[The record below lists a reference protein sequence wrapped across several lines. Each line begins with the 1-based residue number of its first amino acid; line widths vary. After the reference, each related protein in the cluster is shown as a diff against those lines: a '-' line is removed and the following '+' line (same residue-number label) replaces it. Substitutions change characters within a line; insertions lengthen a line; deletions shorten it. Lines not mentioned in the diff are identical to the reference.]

1 MKIGILVP
9 TIRPNAGGSY
19 TFVNSIVEAT
29 EKGKFK
35 DIVFVTSQ
43 PEELGMIVR
52 TTPVLKIPPVIMG
65 RLSRFVAA
73 LFRVLKFVFLREP
86 FDPSQ
91 IPGFFLSR
99 FLRKNEID
107 ILWSLEPLAFPLD
120 LPYVTI
126 HWDLGHRTLPIFP
139 EFSVKNS
146 EWKRRDRRESRVLQQ
161 ATLVCVGT
169 KQGFTEI
176 NDSYG
181 VHQSNCLIIPLPV
194 THTVVYKLEP
204 RDPKLFIYPAQFW
217 PHKNHV
223 TLLRGFAKAQSE
235 LQEEIRLVLPGVD
248 KGNRELV
255 MQQARALNIQD
266 FVEFPGFISR
276 EELTDLYIRARLLLF
291 PSHLGPDNLPPLE
304 AMNYSCPVAVADIP
318 GAREQYGA
326 AAIYFSPHSIEEI
339 CEVIVREARNSNTN
353 SIEVHNGLEL
363 VTRRTPEIYVNKVIQ
378 AILGLESSL
387 CNFST
392 RC

>member
-19 TFVNSIVEAT
+19 TFVNSLVLAI

-43 PEELGMIVR
+43 PEELGMIVE
-52 TTPVLKIPPVIMG
+52 TTPILNIPGVVMG
-65 RLSRFVAA
+65 RLSRLIAA
-73 LFRVLKFVFLREP
+73 MFRVFKFVFLREP
-86 FDPSQ
+86 FDASQ

-99 FLRKNEID
+99 FLRKNNID

-169 KQGFTEI
+169 NQGFQEI
-176 NDSYG
+176 HDSYG
-181 VHQSNCLIIPLPV
+181 VHQRNCLIIPLPV
-194 THTVVYKLEP
+194 IHTDVDKIQN

-217 PHKNHV
+217 PHKNHI
-223 TLLRGFAKAQSE
+223 TLLCGFAKALSE
-235 LQEEIRLVLPGVD
+235 LEEDIRLVLPGID
-248 KGNRELV
+248 KGNRDLV
-255 MQQARALNIQD
+255 MQKARALNIQNYI
-266 FVEFPGFISR
+266 EFPGFISR
-276 EELTDLYIRARLLLF
+276 EELSDLYIRARLLLF

-304 AMNYSCPVAVADIP
+304 AMTYSCPVAVADIP

-326 AAIYFSPHSIEEI
+326 AAIYFSPNSIEEI
-339 CEVIVREARNSNTN
+339 CEVIVREARNCDTN
-353 SIEVHNGLEL
+353 SIEVKNGLEL
-363 VTRRTPEIYVNKVIQ
+363 VARRTPENYVNTVFQ
-378 AILGLESSL
+378 AILKFESSI

-392 RC
+392 NY